1 MKVTIKVTGEGE
13 DEKGAGG
20 LGDLAGEIALAVAIK
35 REVFVEEQPYY
46 AEEWG
51 QEEIYN
57 LLQKYKEVN

>member
-1 MKVTIKVTGEGE
+1 MKVIIKVIGEGE
-13 DEKGAGG
+13 DEKGANG
-20 LGDLAGEIALAVAIK
+20 LWDLAGEIALAVAFK

-57 LLQKYKEVN
+57 LLQEYEEVN